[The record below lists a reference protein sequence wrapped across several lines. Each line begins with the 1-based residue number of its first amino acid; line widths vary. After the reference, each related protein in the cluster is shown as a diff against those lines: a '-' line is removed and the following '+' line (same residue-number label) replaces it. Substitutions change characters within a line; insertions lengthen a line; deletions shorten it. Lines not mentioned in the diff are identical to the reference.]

1 LPTKRAKKVKLPSKI
16 TSGSHQVY
24 DFIVTQ
30 ASESED
36 SPCKIPQPRPV
47 LSSEK
52 QRHKVK

>member
-1 LPTKRAKKVKLPSKI
+1 
-16 TSGSHQVY
+16 VY